1 MPFGANAKPPTVER
15 TSSACSAPLA
25 VCAKACLPADQA
37 SAPLGPAAT
46 WSIQRRLASVA
57 ITLHSPSTP
66 VATTLPSSP
75 PVTTRSASALEQ
87 RIAPPWAATVRDSPV
102 RGTRTSASSPST
114 RTATSPRKCAPTTP
128 APALTGRVRSTTEGI
143 SLRASVTASQ
153 PALSRTRRALRRS
166 SSSPQERTRLSRHAA
181 RKSFPDLLLRQL
193 AADEDDAAF
202 AFLAVLPGALVIAVE
217 DHVQAL
223 EHETRGVVLER
234 QDALAAQ
241 NARPL
246 LLHEIL
252 HPGEELVGVERLVG
266 LERHRMHL
274 LVVIMLQA
282 AAIVVVMMMAVT
294 VAVLVIMLMTMI
306 VLMVVVRVPVMAVT
320 QKLGLDL
327 QDAVEIEGVAPEHL
341 RQRNA
346 AALGPVQLGV
356 GIDAADARLHLAEL
370 VGRHEVGF
378 VDEDHVGER
387 DLILGLGRVLEPILQ
402 PFGVGHRH
410 DGIELGLAADILVH
424 EERLRHRRRIGE
436 PGGLDDDGVELT
448 LPPHQPVDDAHEVA
462 THGAAD
468 AAVVHLEHLLVGAHH
483 EVVVDSDLPELVDD
497 HGVLLA
503 VLLGQ
508 DAVEQRRLAGA
519 EIAGQHGDGDLVGHR
534 STPFEHRIYASV
546 VGCYRPRL
554 GRVGRATLGEEPM
567 GRMSAAFAAAAIG
580 VAEAALTLVIVAGVA
595 QPAAASR
602 ATLNLVLVLDGLLPD
617 AITPEE
623 TPNLWRLRQEGV
635 NFLNG
640 HAVFPTVTRV
650 NATAIATGTY
660 PARNGIFGN
669 RIYVRAVDP
678 NSAFNNDDHRNL
690 LRLDEVTG
698 GAMVLAKSL
707 GEILTERGK
716 RLAAVSSGSTGQ
728 VLLLNPRAPKGV
740 GMLIIGYWEPGQRV
754 AFPDTV
760 NNSVLQRFGPVP
772 ARGGA
777 TASDDPAVAWTQGVL
792 RDYVLTELK
801 ADVVINWL
809 TEPDHIQHI
818 FGAGSPQ

>member
-1 MPFGANAKPPTVER
+1 MGCRCGLRSWDQQLTRVPGEWSER
-15 TSSACSAPLA
+15 R
-25 VCAKACLPADQA
+25 CASEPRPGTQWEHRRARYHCRRPIECPRLPALR
-37 SAPLGPAAT
+37 S
-46 WSIQRRLASVA
+46 
-57 ITLHSPSTP
+57 HC
-66 VATTLPSSP
+66 
-75 PVTTRSASALEQ
+75 TRARPGHE
-87 RIAPPWAATVRDSPV
+87 
-102 RGTRTSASSPST
+102 TRA
-114 RTATSPRKCAPTTP
+114 
-128 APALTGRVRSTTEGI
+128 
-143 SLRASVTASQ
+143 
-153 PALSRTRRALRRS
+153 
-166 SSSPQERTRLSRHAA
+166 RLSRDAA

-193 AADEDDAAF
+193 AADEDNAAF
-202 AFLAVLPGALVIAVE
+202 AFLALLPRALVVAVE
-217 DHVQAL
+217 DHMHAL
-223 EHETRGVVLER
+223 EHEARGVVLER

-241 NARPL
+241 DARPL

-266 LERHRMHL
+266 LERQRVHL
-274 LVVIMLQA
+274 LVVIVLQA
-282 AAIVVVMMMAVT
+282 AAIVVVMMAVT
-294 VAVLVIMLMTMI
+294 VAVLMIVIMI
-306 VLMVVVRVPVMAVT
+306 VVRVRVMAVA
-320 QKLGLDL
+320 QKLRLDL

-346 AALGPVQLGV
+346 AALGSMQLGV

-370 VGRHEVGF
+370 VGRHQVGL
-378 VDEDHVGER
+378 VDENDVGEG
-387 DLILGLGRVLEPILQ
+387 DLVLGLGRILEPILQ
-402 PFGVGHRH
+402 PFGIGHCH
-410 DGIELGLAADILVH
+410 DGVELGLAADVLVH
-424 EERLRHRRRIGE
+424 EERLRHRRGIGE
-436 PGGLDDDGVELT
+436 PGGLDDDGVELAP
-448 LPPHQPVDDAHEVA
+448 PPHQPVDDAHQVA

-483 EVVVDSDLPELVDD
+483 EVVVDADLSELVDD
-497 HGVLLA
+497 HGVLSA

-519 EIAGQHGDGDLVGHR
+519 EIAGQHGDGNLVGHR
-534 STPFEHRIYASV
+534 STPFAHRIDASSL
-546 VGCYRPRL
+546 GCYRPRL
-554 GRVGRATLGEEPM
+554 DRAGSEKLSGRKPM
-567 GRMSAAFAAAAIG
+567 GRVSAAFAVAALG
-580 VAEAALTLVIVAGVA
+580 VAEAALALVIVAGAA
-595 QPAAASR
+595 QAATAGR
-602 ATLNLVLVLDGLLPD
+602 ATLNLVLVLDGLRPD

-650 NATAIATGTY
+650 NAAAIATGTY

-698 GAMVLAKSL
+698 GGMVLAKSL

-740 GMLIIGYWEPGQRV
+740 GVLINGYWEPGLRV
-754 AFPDTV
+754 AFPNAV
-760 NNSVLQRFGPVP
+760 NDAVLQRFGPAP

-777 TASDDPAVAWTQGVL
+777 AASDDPAVAWTQRVL
-792 RDYVLTELK
+792 RDYVLSELK
-801 ADVVINWL
+801 PDVVINWL

-818 FGAGSPQ
+818 FGAGSPQARTSIRANDAEIGLLLKRLDALGLAGATNIMIVSDHGFSHSAFGVNLAAELIKGGLKASAASDDVVIASSGQTLLLHVKDRD

>member
-25 VCAKACLPADQA
+25 VRAKASLPADQA
-37 SAPLGPAAT
+37 TAPFGPAAT
-46 WSIQRRLASVA
+46 WSIQRRLPSVA
-57 ITLHSPSTP
+57 ITLRSPSAP

-75 PVTTRSASALEQ
+75 PVTMRSASALEH
-87 RIAPPWAATVRDSPV
+87 RTAPLCAATVRGSPAH
-102 RGTRTSASSPST
+102 GTRTSASSPST
-114 RTATSPRKCAPTTP
+114 RTAVSPRKCAPTTP
-128 APALTGRVRSTTEGI
+128 APALTGRVRSTTEGM

-153 PALSRTRRALRRS
+153 KAPSRTLHALR
-166 SSSPQERTRLSRHAA
+166 ERTRLSRRAA

-202 AFLAVLPGALVIAVE
+202 AFLALLPRALVVAVE
-217 DHVQAL
+217 DHVHAL
-223 EHETRGVVLER
+223 EHEARGVVLER
-234 QDALAAQ
+234 QDSLAAQ
-241 NARPL
+241 DARPL
-246 LLHEIL
+246 LLHEVL
-252 HPGEELVGVERLVG
+252 HPGKELVGVERMIG
-266 LERHRMHL
+266 LERYRMHL
-274 LVVIMLQA
+274 LIVIVLQA
-282 AAIVVVMMMAVT
+282 TAVTVMVMMAVT
-294 VAVLVIMLMTMI
+294 IAVLMIVIVVVIVAVLRI
-306 VLMVVVRVPVMAVT
+306 MAVA
-320 QKLGLDL
+320 QELGFDF

-346 AALGPVQLGV
+346 AALGSVQLGV

-370 VGRHEVGF
+370 VGRHQVGL
-378 VDEDHVGER
+378 VDEDDVGES
-387 DLILGLGRVLEPILQ
+387 DLVLGLGCVLEPILQ

-410 DGIELGLAADILVH
+410 DGVELGLAADVLVH
-424 EERLRHRRRIGE
+424 EERLRHRRGIGE
-436 PGGLDDDGVELT
+436 PGGLDDDGVELAP
-448 LPPHQPVDDAHEVA
+448 PPHQPVDDAHQVA

-483 EVVVDSDLPELVDD
+483 EVVVDADLSELVDD
-497 HGVLLA
+497 HGVLSA

-519 EIAGQHGDGDLVGHR
+519 EIAGQHGDGNLVGHR
-534 STPFEHRIYASV
+534 STPFAHRIDASSL
-546 VGCYRPRL
+546 GCYRPRL
-554 GRVGRATLGEEPM
+554 GRAGSEKLSGRKPM
-567 GRMSAAFAAAAIG
+567 GRVSAAFTVAALG
-580 VAEAALTLVIVAGVA
+580 VAEAALALVIVAGAA
-595 QPAAASR
+595 QPATAGR
-602 ATLNLVLVLDGLLPD
+602 ATLNLVLVLDGLRPD

-650 NATAIATGTY
+650 NAAAIATGTY

-698 GAMVLAKSL
+698 GGMVLAKSL

-728 VLLLNPRAPKGV
+728 VLLLNPRAPKG
-740 GMLIIGYWEPGQRV
+740 
-754 AFPDTV
+754 
-760 NNSVLQRFGPVP
+760 
-772 ARGGA
+772 
-777 TASDDPAVAWTQGVL
+777 
-792 RDYVLTELK
+792 
-801 ADVVINWL
+801 
-809 TEPDHIQHI
+809 
-818 FGAGSPQ
+818 